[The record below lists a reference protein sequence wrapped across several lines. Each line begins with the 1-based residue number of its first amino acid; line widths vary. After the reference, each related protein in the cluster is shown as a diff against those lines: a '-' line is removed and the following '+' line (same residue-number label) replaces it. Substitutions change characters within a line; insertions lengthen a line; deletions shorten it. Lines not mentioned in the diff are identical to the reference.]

1 VDDMAILH
9 CIVKSVAYSEYYL
22 KKTFYRYRPDLP
34 SNVEHSRTSTPNMKV
49 CIRVA
54 ENWKE

>member
-1 VDDMAILH
+1 MAILH